1 MDFFIFLFFAVL
13 GYFLYEKVYKKYQKE
28 KGLVLFQKDL
38 QKYGYL
44 IRPKEY
50 LKRVQNDFFCAV

>member
-1 MDFFIFLFFAVL
+1 MDFFVFLFFAIL

-50 LKRVQNDFFCAV
+50 LTTRSE